1 MTKLGFQLYS
11 ARNYQPFSTIFKKLA
26 AAGYSEV
33 EGYGALYD
41 DLDQAALDRLS
52 SDLATIGLAMP
63 TGHFSLNMLENDP
76 DRVLE
81 ITSAV
86 KMDSVFCPFLM
97 PDDRPKTAEGWRDF
111 GARLEKAGAPMRDA
125 GLVFGWHNH
134 DFEFAALED
143 GSVPM
148 THLMEGGPSLAWEAD
163 IAWVIRG
170 GADPLQWIET
180 FKDRLSAV
188 HVKDI
193 GEQGENEDEDGWADV
208 GHGTVDW
215 RGLMGVLKPLPIRHY
230 IVEHD
235 NPNDIDRLIERSIAS
250 FQSF

>member
-11 ARNYQPFSTIFKKLA
+11 ARNYQPFSGIFKKLA

-41 DLDQAALDRLS
+41 DLDQAGLQRLA
-52 SDLATIGLAMP
+52 SDLEAIGLTMP
-63 TGHFSLNMLENDP
+63 TGHFSLAMLENEP

-81 ITSAV
+81 ITSGL
-86 KMDSVFCPFLM
+86 KMDSVFCPYLM
-97 PDDRPKTAEGWRDF
+97 AEDRPASAEGWRDF
-111 GARLEKAGAPMRDA
+111 GARLEKAGAPVRDA

-148 THLMEGGPSLAWEAD
+148 QHLLDGGPSLSWEAD
-163 IAWVIRG
+163 IAWIIRG
-170 GADPLQWIET
+170 GADPFKWIEAC
-180 FKDRLSAV
+180 KDRISAV

-193 GEQGENEDEDGWADV
+193 APPEENEDEDGWADV
-208 GHGTVDW
+208 GHGTVKW
-215 RGLMGVLKPLPIRHY
+215 KELMAALKPLDIRHF

-235 NPNDIDRLIERSIAS
+235 NPNDIDRLIERSYTS